1 MEIISVLAVLATI
14 VVTILAYIFIIPEK
28 KRAKLGKFFRFCH
41 DWLNMKSLIIEKIVR
56 FFYVFSTVSVVCIGF
71 FMLFWVQET
80 YDYDRYYGIIVRDE
94 WMGWYGLLV
103 LVVGPVA
110 VRIVYELSMMF
121 LLLVKNVIQINNKLK
136 DQNEEVKAAPA
147 APAAPVAPVA
157 PVAPA
162 PAAPAAPVETAAP
175 AAKFC
180 TRCGAHLN
188 ENGTCPNCN

>member
-1 MEIISVLAVLATI
+1 METISVLAVLATI

-56 FFYVFSTVSVVCIGF
+56 FFYVFTTVAVICTGF
-71 FMLFWVQET
+71 FMLFWVEEVFV
-80 YDYDRYYGIIVRDE
+80 DYSSRYGIITREE

-103 LVVGPVA
+103 LAIGPVV
-110 VRIVYELSMMF
+110 VRICYELAMMF

-157 PVAPA
+157 PVIPVTPAPA
-162 PAAPAAPVETAAP
+162 PAAPAV
-175 AAKFC
+175 KFC

-188 ENGTCPNCN
+188 ADGTCPNCK